1 MEARRSNTDTAGG
14 TAHPDLRDWLRQLVA
29 AGRLAVAQKNIS
41 LIDEVAAVAK
51 KLENER
57 AVLFPEPDQHA
68 IPVVANLFADR
79 SWIADAL
86 AVPAAKLLSSFQN
99 AVRHPLPW
107 VEVTAAPAQEVV
119 HQKVDLLNQL
129 PIPKHNELDSGPYI
143 TAALLIAR
151 NPKTGI
157 RTSRSTAVR

>member
-1 MEARRSNTDTAGG
+1 VVEARRSNTDTASE
-14 TAHPDLRDWLRQLVA
+14 TAHPDLRDWLRQLA
-29 AGRLAVAQKNIS
+29 AADRLAVAHKGVS
-41 LIDEVAAVAK
+41 LIDELAAIAK

-57 AVLFPEPDQHA
+57 AVLFPEPGQLP

-86 AVPAAKLLSSFQN
+86 GVPTDQLLSNFQN

-107 VEVTAAPAQEVV
+107 VEVAAAPAQEVV
-119 HQKVDLLNQL
+119 HDTVDLLKQL

-151 NPKTGI
+151 NP
-157 RTSRSTAVR
+157 